1 MKLRVITAAVTIPI
15 LLLLLLVAPKL
26 IVAVVWGAVLAV
38 SSYELLYV
46 TGMVREIRL
55 VVYASTM
62 AFLISIW
69 SYFEASYPVGILL
82 LMAYICLLF
91 LEMMFSHVKITFDKL
106 CLCLV
111 AGALIP
117 FLQSGL
123 IRILSMKIGRYLV
136 LIPFIVAFLSDGGAY
151 FIGKFFG
158 KHKLA
163 PVISQYKTVEGAL
176 GGVLCAVIGMV
187 IYTVVLQFAFDFRVN
202 YLFAVLYGVAGA
214 ATGVFG
220 DLCFSVI
227 KRQTGLKD
235 YGSIIPG
242 HGGVLD
248 RFDSMM
254 LVAPLMEVL
263 LAILPVAV

>member
-15 LLLLLLVAPKL
+15 LLLLLLAAPKV

-55 VVYASTM
+55 VVYASAM
-62 AFLISIW
+62 AFIISVW
-69 SYFEASYPVGILL
+69 SYFEASYAVGILIL
-82 LMAYICLLF
+82 LAYICLLF
-91 LEMMFSHVKITFDKL
+91 LEMMLSHVKITFDKL

-117 FLQSGL
+117 FLQSSL

-163 PVISQYKTVEGAL
+163 PVISQHKTIEGAF
-176 GGVLCAVIGMV
+176 GGVLCAVLGMV

-202 YLFAVLYGVAGA
+202 YLFAVFYGVVGA
-214 ATGVFG
+214 AAGVFG

-254 LVAPLMEVL
+254 LVAPLIEVL